1 MKKKKNKALRNLLA
15 AVAVILAAAIIYAVL
30 GQENG
35 EPVTVAVPSTGT
47 IVEKIP
53 ANGKI
58 HPVTEVKISPDVS
71 GEIIELNVEEGDR
84 VSRGDLVIKIKQ
96 DVYISLRDRAAATLN
111 ATRAQ
116 YQQQKASFTQAEQNY
131 MRNKQLYGQ
140 KAISLQEFQAST
152 AEYEMARE
160 QLNAAE
166 YNIESAVASLDEA
179 EENLTKTVIY
189 SPIDGIVSSLS
200 VEKGERVVGT
210 SQMAGT
216 EMLRIA
222 DFDMM
227 EVLVDVN
234 ENDIIR
240 ITKGDTADI
249 EVDAYPGRTFK
260 GVVTQIANSAKNLGS
275 TTAALTDV
283 TNFEVK
289 VRILR
294 ESYADL
300 LTSDPIPFRPGMS
313 ASVEIETERKDG
325 VTKIPLQAVTPD
337 GCVFVLDRQSS
348 TVRKVAVTTG
358 IQDIGNIEV
367 ISGLGAA
374 DTVEIVTGPYSTI
387 SRILEDG
394 MEVRP
399 QTDNDYTK
407 DNEQ

>member
-1 MKKKKNKALRNLLA
+1 MKKKKNKALRNILA
-15 AVAVILAAAIIYAVL
+15 AVAVILAAVIIYAVL

-47 IVEKIP
+47 IVERIP

-348 TVRKVAVTTG
+348 TVRKTAVTTG
-358 IQDIGNIEV
+358 IQDIENIEV

-374 DTVEIVTGPYSTI
+374 DTVEIITGPYSTI

>member
-1 MKKKKNKALRNLLA
+1 MKKKKNKALRNILA
-15 AVAVILAAAIIYAVL
+15 AVAVILAAVIIYAVL

-47 IVEKIP
+47 IVERIP

-294 ESYADL
+294 ESYTDL

-358 IQDIGNIEV
+358 IQDIENIEV

-399 QTDNDYTK
+399 QTDNDNTK

>member
-1 MKKKKNKALRNLLA
+1 MKKKKNKALRNILA

-47 IVEKIP
+47 IVERIP

-358 IQDIGNIEV
+358 IQDIESIEV

>member
-1 MKKKKNKALRNLLA
+1 MKKKKNKALRNILA

-47 IVEKIP
+47 IVERIP

-166 YNIESAVASLDEA
+166 YNIESPVASLDEA

-337 GCVFVLDRQSS
+337 GCVFVLDRQSL
-348 TVRKVAVTTG
+348 TVRKAAVTTG
-358 IQDIGNIEV
+358 IQDIENIEV

-374 DTVEIVTGPYSTI
+374 DTVEIITGPYSTI

>member
-15 AVAVILAAAIIYAVL
+15 AVAVILAAVIIYAVL
-30 GQENG
+30 SQENG

-47 IVEKIP
+47 IVERIP

-131 MRNKQLYGQ
+131 LRNKQLYGQ

-275 TTAALTDV
+275 TTTALTDV

-358 IQDIGNIEV
+358 IQDIENIEV

-399 QTDNDYTK
+399 QTDNDNTK

>member
-1 MKKKKNKALRNLLA
+1 MKKKKNKALRNILA

-47 IVEKIP
+47 IVERIP

-358 IQDIGNIEV
+358 IQDIENIEV

-399 QTDNDYTK
+399 QTDNDNTK

>member
-1 MKKKKNKALRNLLA
+1 MKKKKNKALRNILA

-47 IVEKIP
+47 IVERIP

-348 TVRKVAVTTG
+348 TVRKAAVTTG
-358 IQDIGNIEV
+358 IQDIENIEV

-399 QTDNDYTK
+399 QTDNDNTK

>member
-1 MKKKKNKALRNLLA
+1 MKKKKNKALRNILA
-15 AVAVILAAAIIYAVL
+15 AVAVILAAVIIYAVL

-47 IVEKIP
+47 IVERIP

-166 YNIESAVASLDEA
+166 YNIESA
-179 EENLTKTVIY
+179 
-189 SPIDGIVSSLS
+189 
-200 VEKGERVVGT
+200 
-210 SQMAGT
+210 
-216 EMLRIA
+216 
-222 DFDMM
+222 
-227 EVLVDVN
+227 LVDVN

-275 TTAALTDV
+275 TTTALTDV

-300 LTSDPIPFRPGMS
+300 LASDPIPFRPGMS

-337 GCVFVLDRQSS
+337 GCVFVLD
-348 TVRKVAVTTG
+348 TG
-358 IQDIGNIEV
+358 H
-367 ISGLGAA
+367 
-374 DTVEIVTGPYSTI
+374 
-387 SRILEDG
+387 
-394 MEVRP
+394 
-399 QTDNDYTK
+399 
-407 DNEQ
+407 

>member
-1 MKKKKNKALRNLLA
+1 MKKKNKGLKRLLIALAVIMA
-15 AVAVILAAAIIYAVL
+15 AVIVYAILHPE
-30 GQENG
+30 QG
-35 EPVTVAVPSTGT
+35 EPVTVGHPAHGT
-47 IVEKIP
+47 IVERIP

-84 VSRGDLVIKIKQ
+84 ISRGDLVIKIKQ

-131 MRNKQLYGQ
+131 QRNRQLYGQ
-140 KAISLQEFQAST
+140 GAISLQEFQAST
-152 AEYEMARE
+152 AEYNMARE

-222 DFDMM
+222 DFEMM

-240 ITKGDTADI
+240 ISKGDTADI
-249 EVDAYPGRTFK
+249 EVDAYPGRRFK

-275 TTAALTDV
+275 TATALTDV

-289 VRILR
+289 IRILAS
-294 ESYADL
+294 SYSDL
-300 LTSDPIPFRPGMS
+300 LASDPIPFRPGMS

-325 VTKIPLQAVTPD
+325 VMTVPLQAVTPD
-337 GCVFVLDRQSS
+337 GCVYVLDRTSS
-348 TVRKVAVTTG
+348 TVRKVPVVTG
-358 IQDIGNIEV
+358 IQDIENIEI
-367 ISGLGAA
+367 ISGLGSP
-374 DTVEIVTGPYSTI
+374 DTVEVVTGPYSTI
-387 SRILEDG
+387 SKVLEDG
-394 MEVRP
+394 LEVSP
-399 QTDNDYTK
+399 QTTDKTK
-407 DNEQ
+407 ENE

>member
-1 MKKKKNKALRNLLA
+1 MKKKKNKALRNILA

-47 IVEKIP
+47 IVERIP

-140 KAISLQEFQAST
+140 KAISIQEFQAST

-348 TVRKVAVTTG
+348 TVRKAAVITG
-358 IQDIGNIEV
+358 IQDIENIEV

>member
-1 MKKKKNKALRNLLA
+1 MKKKKNKALRNILA
-15 AVAVILAAAIIYAVL
+15 AVTVILAAAIIYAVL

-47 IVEKIP
+47 IVERIP

-348 TVRKVAVTTG
+348 TVRKAAVITG
-358 IQDIGNIEV
+358 IQDIENIEV

>member
-1 MKKKKNKALRNLLA
+1 MKKKKNKALRNILA

-47 IVEKIP
+47 IVERIP

-71 GEIIELNVEEGDR
+71 GESIELNVEEGDR

-131 MRNKQLYGQ
+131 LRNKQLYGQ

-275 TTAALTDV
+275 TTTALTDV

-358 IQDIGNIEV
+358 IQDIENIEV

-399 QTDNDYTK
+399 QTDNDNTK

>member
-1 MKKKKNKALRNLLA
+1 MTVIAVITAA
-15 AVAVILAAAIIYAVL
+15 AVLYGIL
-30 GQENG
+30 NSDKG
-35 EPVTVAVPSTGT
+35 EPVTVGYPDTGT
-47 IVEKIP
+47 IVERIP

-71 GEIIELNVEEGDR
+71 GEIIQLNIEEGDR
-84 VSRGDLVIKIKQ
+84 VSRGDLIIMIKQ

-111 ATRAQ
+111 ATKAQ
-116 YQQQKASFTQAEQNY
+116 YQQQKASLTQAEQNY
-131 MRNKQLYGQ
+131 QRNKQLYGQ
-140 KAISLQEFQAST
+140 RAISLQEFQAST

-189 SPIDGIVSSLS
+189 SPIDGIISSLT

-240 ITKGDTADI
+240 ISKGDTADI

-275 TTAALTDV
+275 TTTAMTDV

-289 VRILR
+289 VRILQD
-294 ESYADL
+294 SYSDL
-300 LTSDPIPFRPGMS
+300 LKTDPIPFRPGMS

-325 VTKIPLQAVTPD
+325 VTTVPLQAVTPD
-337 GCVFVLDRQSS
+337 GCVYVLDRNTS
-348 TVRKVAVTTG
+348 TVHKTKVVTG
-358 IQDIGNIEV
+358 IQDIVNIEI
-367 ISGLGAA
+367 ISGLCSA
-374 DTVEIVTGPYSTI
+374 DSVEIVTGPYSTI
-387 SRILEDG
+387 SKILEDG
-394 MEVRP
+394 MEVLP
-399 QTDNDYTK
+399 QTEK
-407 DNEQ
+407 DKKENNE

>member
-1 MKKKKNKALRNLLA
+1 MRKTKNKGLKRLLA
-15 AVAVILAAAIIYAVL
+15 AVAVILAAVVVYAILYP
-30 GQENG
+30 EHG
-35 EPVTVAVPSTGT
+35 EPVTVGRPVTGT
-47 IVEKIP
+47 IIERIP

-84 VSRGDLVIKIKQ
+84 VSRGDLIIMIKQ
-96 DVYISLRDRAAATLN
+96 DVYLSLRDRAAATLN
-111 ATRAQ
+111 ATKAQ

-131 MRNKQLYGQ
+131 LRNKQLYEQ
-140 KAISLQEFQAST
+140 RAISLQEFQAST
-152 AEYEMARE
+152 AEYEMAHE

-189 SPIDGIVSSLS
+189 SPIAGIVSSLS

-260 GVVTQIANSAKNLGS
+260 GVVTQIANSAKNLSS
-275 TTAALTDV
+275 TTSALTDV

-289 VRILR
+289 VRILQ
-294 ESYADL
+294 ESYSDL
-300 LTSDPIPFRPGMS
+300 LSNDPIPFRPGMS
-313 ASVEIETERKDG
+313 ASVEIETERKDS
-325 VTKIPLQAVTPD
+325 VTTVPLQAVTPD
-337 GCVFVLDRQSS
+337 GCIYVLDRASS
-348 TVRKVAVTTG
+348 TVRKIQVTTG

-367 ISGLGAA
+367 ISGLDAA

-387 SRILEDG
+387 SKILEDG
-394 MEVRP
+394 MEVYP
-399 QTDNDYTK
+399 QTDNNENTT
-407 DNEQ
+407 DNE